1 MLLFCWI
8 QKWMVQN
15 GWEICP
21 VQNRRLCSLSKKSVF
36 FSDFINRS
44 FLRALLKNFSM
55 TFLFPVFL
63 TVLFF
68 EHSRTAYDVIAN
80 STVVVTSAAPLRQQ
94 GNQLNRRQQ
103 GSNLTACFRMY
114 CTLSIFQK
122 SCILECRDCDCKQ
135 GKF

>member
-1 MLLFCWI
+1 MAGKFAQYSIEGC
-8 QKWMVQN
+8 V
-15 GWEICP
+15 
-21 VQNRRLCSLSKKSVF
+21 LSVKRVF

-94 GNQLNRRQQ
+94 GNQLNRRQ
-103 GSNLTACFRMY
+103 
-114 CTLSIFQK
+114 
-122 SCILECRDCDCKQ
+122 
-135 GKF
+135 

>member
-1 MLLFCWI
+1 MAGKFAQYRIEGC
-8 QKWMVQN
+8 V
-15 GWEICP
+15 
-21 VQNRRLCSLSKKSVF
+21 LSVKRVFF

-80 STVVVTSAAPLRQQ
+80 STVVVTSAAPPRQQ
-94 GNQLNRRQQ
+94 GNQLNQRQ
-103 GSNLTACFRMY
+103 
-114 CTLSIFQK
+114 
-122 SCILECRDCDCKQ
+122 
-135 GKF
+135 

>member
-1 MLLFCWI
+1 MAGKFAQYSIEGC
-8 QKWMVQN
+8 V
-15 GWEICP
+15 
-21 VQNRRLCSLSKKSVF
+21 LSVKIVLF

-80 STVVVTSAAPLRQQ
+80 STVVVTSAAPPRQQ
-94 GNQLNRRQQ
+94 GNQLNQRQ
-103 GSNLTACFRMY
+103 
-114 CTLSIFQK
+114 
-122 SCILECRDCDCKQ
+122 
-135 GKF
+135 